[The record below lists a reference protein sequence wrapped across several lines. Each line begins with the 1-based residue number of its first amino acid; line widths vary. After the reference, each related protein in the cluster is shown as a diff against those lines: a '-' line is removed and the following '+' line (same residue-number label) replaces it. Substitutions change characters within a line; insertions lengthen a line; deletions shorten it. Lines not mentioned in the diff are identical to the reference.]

1 MIVSNTGIGLWPK
14 SDFARVAPN
23 HCGNFK
29 ACWVVGAE
37 RHGRCHGRTKGMGP
51 ADVGGLSGAGI
62 RLRPRSSVRGE
73 ARPFLLRGDKV

>member
-29 ACWVVGAE
+29 ACLALGSE
-37 RHGRCHGRTKGMGP
+37 RHGRRHGMTKGMGP
-51 ADVGGLSGAGI
+51 ADAGGLSSAGI
-62 RLRPRSSVRGE
+62 RMRPRSSARGH